1 MKNNIIKYITDSIL
15 SHYILWICGGVFVCT
30 IYTLLNFYIS
40 YGTLF
45 YTDTDPY
52 TRALRIFDWVQNF
65 QIYEKSF
72 PYSNYP
78 YEDILHFTRGMDI
91 IWTILSIPFMIF
103 TSLKKAIFY
112 GGMVI
117 PPLFMFLSLITIF
130 WGLKP
135 YIKDNCK
142 NNKSILI
149 AFLLLII
156 LPFKLTAIF
165 DIDRPD
171 HHAIM
176 FFIFTTNIS
185 IILNYLYYQRENL
198 FILAGILS
206 GIGIWL
212 SSAIEGLLLIGSI
225 LTVLCINW
233 IFFEQKIENIIK
245 YLKGLFI
252 SSTVAY
258 LINPPYNGYMVLD
271 NLRLSLIHVVLCFL
285 MLTTFII
292 IKRTN
297 ISNKKTKILSLIAG
311 SISSAIILSLL
322 FGEKLLAPVY
332 DEKIL
337 KLFISRIT
345 EMTNIQIYFY
355 LFSIETILI
364 IGYIFFTQ
372 KMPLHIFNITCLFI
386 IYLIPSL
393 IVGRFFYYEVATLI
407 YLNIIFIIYIF
418 NSLEKSD
425 LHKIIAFVYLI
436 FNIFAII
443 AVRYTRP
450 YTIIPNLQGVVLT
463 DIFIAPQMVF
473 EQQTY
478 SVGFPYHTNIKG
490 ITDNHIMLFT
500 SDEKELKKLIQ
511 KHLVEYIYLPK
522 QLDFTYYK
530 EPNLNT
536 DKLYGKIITDKVN
549 YTWLEKLSKNTDN
562 YYLYKVNLS
571 KF

>member
-1 MKNNIIKYITDSIL
+1 
-15 SHYILWICGGVFVCT
+15 
-30 IYTLLNFYIS
+30 
-40 YGTLF
+40 
-45 YTDTDPY
+45 
-52 TRALRIFDWVQNF
+52 
-65 QIYEKSF
+65 
-72 PYSNYP
+72 
-78 YEDILHFTRGMDI
+78 
-91 IWTILSIPFMIF
+91 
-103 TSLKKAIFY
+103 
-112 GGMVI
+112 
-117 PPLFMFLSLITIF
+117 
-130 WGLKP
+130 
-135 YIKDNCK
+135 
-142 NNKSILI
+142 
-149 AFLLLII
+149 
-156 LPFKLTAIF
+156 
-165 DIDRPD
+165 
-171 HHAIM
+171 
-176 FFIFTTNIS
+176 
-185 IILNYLYYQRENL
+185 
-198 FILAGILS
+198 
-206 GIGIWL
+206 
-212 SSAIEGLLLIGSI
+212 
-225 LTVLCINW
+225 
-233 IFFEQKIENIIK
+233 
-245 YLKGLFI
+245 
-252 SSTVAY
+252 
-258 LINPPYNGYMVLD
+258 
-271 NLRLSLIHVVLCFL
+271 
-285 MLTTFII
+285 
-292 IKRTN
+292 
-297 ISNKKTKILSLIAG
+297 
-311 SISSAIILSLL
+311 
-322 FGEKLLAPVY
+322 
-332 DEKIL
+332 
-337 KLFISRIT
+337 
-345 EMTNIQIYFY
+345 MTNIQIYFY

-407 YLNIIFIIYIF
+407 YLNIVFIIYIF

-473 EQQTY
+473 EQPTY

-536 DKLYGKIITDKVN
+536 DKLYGKIITDKIN